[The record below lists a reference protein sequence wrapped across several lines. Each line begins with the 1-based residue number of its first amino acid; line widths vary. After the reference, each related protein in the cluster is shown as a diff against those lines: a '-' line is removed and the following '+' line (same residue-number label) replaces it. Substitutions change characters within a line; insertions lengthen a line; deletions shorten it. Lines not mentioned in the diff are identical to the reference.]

1 MLQCCNL
8 QCCTC
13 NACCNSSAVHL
24 MHERISVDGAQPN
37 RHGPDYMLRMA
48 CIQRP
53 SVVLRPNVLVINVW
67 DCVSCAL
74 AGCKRNFASA
84 GRAPARA
91 KRLWQIG
98 CVGGRRTHRL
108 CVRATL
114 KCPAADFWHQW
125 ALSATAACIPASEA
139 ASCVRAHQA
148 APATLTVCTARPS
161 ARRKATGSLSGA
173 CEACC
178 SFHWSCCHLIASRSP
193 MLCACT

>member
-1 MLQCCNL
+1 MGPCAENTPVHWTLCPGPQYACTGMLQCCNL

-74 AGCKRNFASA
+74 AGCLQLCQRRA
-84 GRAPARA
+84 GTCTGEAFVAN
-91 KRLWQIG
+91 RL
-98 CVGGRRTHRL
+98 RRWKKDTPF
-108 CVRATL
+108 VRACNIEVPGSRFLASVGSISDCCLHSSFRSSILRAGSPGRTRDADRVHGAPFG
-114 KCPAADFWHQW
+114 PA
-125 ALSATAACIPASEA
+125 
-139 ASCVRAHQA
+139 
-148 APATLTVCTARPS
+148 
-161 ARRKATGSLSGA
+161 
-173 CEACC
+173 
-178 SFHWSCCHLIASRSP
+178 
-193 MLCACT
+193 